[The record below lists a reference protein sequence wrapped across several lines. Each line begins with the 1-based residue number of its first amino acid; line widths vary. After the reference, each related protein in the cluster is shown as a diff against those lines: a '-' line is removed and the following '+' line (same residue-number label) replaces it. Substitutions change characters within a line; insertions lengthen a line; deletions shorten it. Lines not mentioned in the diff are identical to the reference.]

1 MPLDAETRGP
11 RVRSEAFRVEE
22 AVASGAAAEHEFFL
36 ATLPPTLRQRRIALA
51 VVLALFIAVIVVA
64 PFRAIQLPQSATVV
78 AVMQVT
84 VLINDLVTATLLY
97 AQYAVLRWRSLLLLA
112 GGYLLTA
119 LIGFSYSLSFPGF
132 FAPNGL
138 LGNQTTGWLFLI
150 WHSALPVAVIAY
162 VLLKDAD
169 RARKVVDEQSRAP
182 IGFNVI
188 AVILLSFVLTG
199 VAMTANDVL
208 PPLFLHVNRVGRFAQ
223 VLAGLVALLTALALA
238 LLWVRRRSVLDL
250 WLMVMLVPLL
260 LDVVFV
266 ALVTAVRFSVSFYA
280 ARTLWVVTASVIL
293 LVLLAET
300 TALYARLA
308 RSYVISRRE
317 REERMTVMDAMSA
330 SIAHELSQPLGAMIA
345 NAHAAQLWLS
355 KTPPDLA
362 KARTS
367 VERIEG
373 DGRRASDVIASL
385 RALFQSNSLQK
396 QLLDVNDLIREVLA
410 IEHAELKGHGVVVR
424 VDLADS
430 LPQVFCERI
439 QLQQVIMNL
448 MRNAAEAMRPV
459 NDRARVLRLSSELY
473 GSGDVRIKIEDSG
486 PGINP
491 RDIDIIFEPFFTTKS
506 GGMGLGLWICRTI
519 VQDHDGRLTAS
530 PGIAH
535 GVVFQIDLPGGSAGA
550 AKSSWR
556 TPFSA
561 VSAANEPS
569 TPGP

>member
-11 RVRSEAFRVEE
+11 RVRSGAFRVDE

-64 PFRAIQLPQSATVV
+64 PFRAIQLPQSAAVV

-169 RARKVVDEQSRAP
+169 RARKVVYEQSRAP

-188 AVILLSFVLTG
+188 AVILLSFALTG

-367 VERIEG
+367 VERIES

-424 VDLADS
+424 VELADS
-430 LPQVFCERI
+430 LPRVFCERI

-473 GSGDVRIKIEDSG
+473 GSGDVRIRIEELRAWDQSK
-486 PGINP
+486 
-491 RDIDIIFEPFFTTKS
+491 RY
-506 GGMGLGLWICRTI
+506 
-519 VQDHDGRLTAS
+519 
-530 PGIAH
+530 
-535 GVVFQIDLPGGSAGA
+535 
-550 AKSSWR
+550 
-556 TPFSA
+556 
-561 VSAANEPS
+561 
-569 TPGP
+569 